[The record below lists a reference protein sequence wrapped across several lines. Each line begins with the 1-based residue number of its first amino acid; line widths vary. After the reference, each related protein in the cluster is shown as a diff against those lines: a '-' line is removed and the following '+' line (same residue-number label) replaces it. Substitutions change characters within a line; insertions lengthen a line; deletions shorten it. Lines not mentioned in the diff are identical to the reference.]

1 MGPEYENIVFH
12 VNTNPKAI
20 PAMNSLVLTNVNE
33 IYQMFPSNIGKCP
46 QSH

>member
-1 MGPEYENIVFH
+1 MDPESENIVFH

-33 IYQMFPSNIGKCP
+33 I
-46 QSH
+46 